1 MFQCFSGYFATVG
14 LRILTLEDP
23 RPQGSK
29 PENSGSLLGTRS
41 PSLGTEA
48 SWTDNRVFAVR
59 AVEDAKRGLKDRNQR
74 TQDPFW
80 NHGHHPLERKPHGPI
95 IEFLFLKLD
104 RLCRLTSM
112 QIGATGPRTQGTKET
127 LGEHRDL
134 GRSSGS
140 RNVWFLQY

>member
-1 MFQCFSGYFATVG
+1 MGEILVCRRKHCRRRILAALVRNLVCVDINGCRFLATVG
-14 LRILTLEDP
+14 PWDTKEY
-23 RPQGSK
+23 
-29 PENSGSLLGTRS
+29 
-41 PSLGTEA
+41 SLGHSYPMQGTLG
-48 SWTDNRVFAVR
+48 R
-59 AVEDAKRGLKDRNQR
+59 KDRNQR

-95 IEFLFLKLD
+95 IEFLFLQLD

-134 GRSSGS
+134 GRRSGS
-140 RNVWFLQY
+140 RMFGYCNIRSALPS